1 MNFLSNLSIRMKII
15 LLLAAPVLGL
25 TFFSA
30 DLVYEKT
37 VIVSELEAV
46 ETVAELAVKVSAMV
60 HETQKE
66 RGMTAGFLGSKGK
79 KFVAKLP
86 AQRKN
91 VDEKK
96 TALLDYLKVFNREQ
110 FSEDFN
116 KQLDAALG
124 LLKNIENIRS
134 KVSSQTIAAGAAIG
148 YYTKMNGTFLDLI
161 GKMVHLT
168 SNGEIMDHIAAYT
181 NFLLGK
187 ERAGIERAVLS
198 NTFARDNFGPGMF
211 KKFGTLVSEQNTY
224 ANVFKTFATHE
235 AIELFNK
242 KMQHPSVAE
251 VQRMRDIAYAKANQ
265 GGFGIDAGVW
275 FNTITKKIGQLK
287 QMENWLS
294 EDLVS
299 YVHKADVQAR
309 FEQIM
314 FLLIALIC
322 GALALFL
329 GYFISR
335 NISSSLGQTLSALKD
350 IAEGEGDLTRRL
362 NESGRDEI
370 AQVAIAF
377 NKFSGKIENMVAEI
391 KHSANSIDISS
402 NEIAKGNLDL
412 SQRTEEQASSLEET
426 ASSMEE
432 MTSTVKQNADN
443 ARQAS
448 QLALTTREG
457 AEKGGSVLH
466 QAVNA
471 MAEISSSSKEIA
483 DIIGVIDEIAFQ
495 TNLLALNAAVEA
507 ARAGEQGRGFA
518 VVASEVR
525 TLAGRSADA
534 AKEIKELINDSVHKV
549 EMGSKLVDESGQTL
563 EEIVSGVKKVTD
575 IIAEIAASSQEQAN
589 GIEQVNSAVMQMD
602 EMTQQNAALVE
613 EASAASV
620 SMTEQSQALSQMV
633 AQFKVTEIRGSG
645 SGHSA
650 VASVAKTTSAAPIKR
665 EIKTTAQERKPA
677 EPVERETR
685 KPVARQPAKA
695 TSSIDDDSEWDEF

>member
-1 MNFLSNLSIRMKII
+1 ML
-15 LLLAAPVLGL
+15 LLLAPILGL
-25 TFFSA
+25 VFFASNSVIEKSA
-30 DLVYEKT
+30 LA
-37 VIVSELEAV
+37 SEMQSV
-46 ETVAELAVKVSAMV
+46 ETLAGLAVKVSALV

-66 RGMTAGFLGSKGK
+66 RGMTAGFIGSNGK

-91 VDEKK
+91 VDGKRTE
-96 TALLDYLKVFNREQ
+96 LNNYLKDFDRGSFSTAFNDRL
-110 FSEDFN
+110 N
-116 KQLDAALG
+116 AALG
-124 LLKNIENIRS
+124 NLDKLAGIRN
-134 KVSSQTIAAGAAIG
+134 KVSALNIKSGAAIG
-148 YYTKMNGTFLDLI
+148 YYTNMNGAFLNFI
-161 GKMVHLT
+161 GSMSELT
-168 SNGEIMDHIAAYT
+168 NNGEVTRLIAAYS

-198 NTFARDNFGPGMF
+198 ATFARNSFAPGMF

-224 ANVFKTFATHE
+224 VSVFKSFATKE
-235 AIELFNK
+235 AIAEFDK
-242 KMQHPSVAE
+242 KIQGVAVE
-251 VQRMRDIAYAKANQ
+251 KVNRMRDIAYAKASQ
-265 GGFGIDAGVW
+265 GGFGIDAGNW
-275 FNTITKKIGQLK
+275 FSTITQKIGLLK
-287 QMENWLS
+287 EMENWLS
-294 EDLVS
+294 KNLISSVQSLQTRARVAEASFLV
-299 YVHKADVQAR
+299 
-309 FEQIM
+309 
-314 FLLIALIC
+314 IALIA
-322 GALALFL
+322 GALALFMA
-329 GYFISR
+329 FVIAR
-335 NISSSLGQTLSALKD
+335 NITTALGQTLDALKD

-377 NKFSGKIENMVAEI
+377 NKFSGKIENMVSEI
-391 KHSANSIDISS
+391 KNSANSINISS
-402 NEIAKGNLDL
+402 NEIATGNLDL

-443 ARQAS
+443 ARQAN
-448 QLALTTREG
+448 QLAMSTREG
-457 AEKGGSVLH
+457 AEKGGNVLAN
-466 QAVNA
+466 AVDA
-471 MAEISSSSKEIA
+471 MGEISSSSKEIA

-534 AKEIKELINDSVHKV
+534 AKEIKALISDSVQKV
-549 EMGSKLVDESGQTL
+549 ELGSSLVDQSGKTL

-620 SMTEQSQALSQMV
+620 SMSEQSQALSQMV
-633 AQFKVTEIRGSG
+633 AQFKVTEVRGSV
-645 SGHSA
+645 SSSPTKTVRSA
-650 VASVAKTTSAAPIKR
+650 TKPAARPAPVKREVKVAKAEENTSAPSKAS
-665 EIKTTAQERKPA
+665 EERA
-677 EPVERETR
+677 MR
-685 KPVARQPAKA
+685 KPVARAAAKT